1 MFYRM
6 HGGDDVLF
14 FSVGVNGSVH
24 NLMKILKQRYLN
36 LLSIV
41 SLNKLLSL
49 VLSLFVTG
57 MITVQAEEATTSAE
71 DCGEAEI
78 RYSDSPELTRAER
91 IALMEKAFFDSV
103 NRFESCNLSDPNN
116 TSAAGSDGEDSGQDG
131 GGNQDGNA
139 GNSSVAS
146 QEMQGTEPE
155 TETESSMPDQAGT
168 ADSDE
173 QSDNEGGS
181 VVSSGGADNG
191 AIPEDIPSANNDD
204 AIAAQIRLA
213 AEAEQDPEIKKKL
226 WNEYRK
232 YKGMNIVE
240 D

>member
-1 MFYRM
+1 MAIDF
-6 HGGDDVLF
+6 F
-14 FSVGVNGSVH
+14 FSVGINGLVH

-36 LLSIV
+36 LLSLF
-41 SLNKLLSL
+41 SLNNLMSL
-49 VLSLFVTG
+49 VLSVLVTG
-57 MITVQAEEATTSAE
+57 LLTVQAEEATTPAE
-71 DCGEAEI
+71 DCGEVEI

-116 TSAAGSDGEDSGQDG
+116 TSATGSDDGESGEQG
-131 GGNQDGNA
+131 GGENQGGNA

-155 TETESSMPDQAGT
+155 TETESSMPAQAGT
-168 ADSDE
+168 ADSVE
-173 QSDNEGGS
+173 PSENEGGS

>member
-1 MFYRM
+1 MAIDF
-6 HGGDDVLF
+6 F
-14 FSVGVNGSVH
+14 FSVGINGLVH

-36 LLSIV
+36 LLSLF
-41 SLNKLLSL
+41 SLNNLMSL
-49 VLSLFVTG
+49 VLSVLVTG
-57 MITVQAEEATTSAE
+57 LTTVQAEEATTPAE

-116 TSAAGSDGEDSGQDG
+116 TSATGSDGGDQG
-131 GGNQDGNA
+131 GGENQAGNA

-155 TETESSMPDQAGT
+155 TETESSIPAQAGT

-173 QSDNEGGS
+173 PSENEGGS

>member
-1 MFYRM
+1 
-6 HGGDDVLF
+6 
-14 FSVGVNGSVH
+14 
-24 NLMKILKQRYLN
+24 MKKFTIRYQD
-36 LLSIV
+36 
-41 SLNKLLSL
+41 LLSL
-49 VLSLFVTG
+49 FSMNKTLSIIFPIVLTASFN
-57 MITVQAEEATTSAE
+57 INAEEAVEANE

-78 RYSDSPELTRAER
+78 RYSDNPELTRAER

-116 TSAAGSDGEDSGQDG
+116 TSAAGSDGGDSGEQG
-131 GGNQDGNA
+131 GGENQGGNA
-139 GNSSVAS
+139 GNLSVAS
-146 QEMQGTEPE
+146 QEMQGTEAE
-155 TETESSMPDQAGT
+155 TEMESSMPAQAGT
-168 ADSDE
+168 ADSVE
-173 QSDNEGGS
+173 QTDSNGAA

-240 D
+240 DWII

>member
-1 MFYRM
+1 MAIAF
-6 HGGDDVLF
+6 F

-36 LLSIV
+36 LLSLF
-41 SLNKLLSL
+41 SLNNLMSL
-49 VLSLFVTG
+49 VLSVLVTG
-57 MITVQAEEATTSAE
+57 LLTVQAEEATTRAE

-116 TSAAGSDGEDSGQDG
+116 TSATGSDGGDQG
-131 GGNQDGNA
+131 GGENQAGNA
-139 GNSSVAS
+139 GNSPVAS

-155 TETESSMPDQAGT
+155 TETESSMPAQAGT

-173 QSDNEGGS
+173 PSENEGGS

>member
-1 MFYRM
+1 MKKLTIRYRDLL
-6 HGGDDVLF
+6 HLF
-14 FSVGVNGSVH
+14 SMNKS
-24 NLMKILKQRYLN
+24 
-36 LLSIV
+36 LSILFPIV
-41 SLNKLLSL
+41 LTASLN
-49 VLSLFVTG
+49 VN
-57 MITVQAEEATTSAE
+57 AEEAAEAIE

-78 RYSDSPELTRAER
+78 RYSDNPHLTRAEKL
-91 IALMEKAFFDSV
+91 ALMEKAFFDSV

-116 TSAAGSDGEDSGQDG
+116 TSAADSGG
-131 GGNQDGNA
+131 GESGDQGGEENQGDNS

-155 TETESSMPDQAGT
+155 TETESSMPAQSGT
-168 ADSDE
+168 ADSNE
-173 QSDNEGGS
+173 QSENEGGS

>member
-1 MFYRM
+1 
-6 HGGDDVLF
+6 
-14 FSVGVNGSVH
+14 
-24 NLMKILKQRYLN
+24 
-36 LLSIV
+36 
-41 SLNKLLSL
+41 
-49 VLSLFVTG
+49 
-57 MITVQAEEATTSAE
+57 
-71 DCGEAEI
+71 
-78 RYSDSPELTRAER
+78 
-91 IALMEKAFFDSV
+91 MEKAFFDSV

-116 TSAAGSDGEDSGQDG
+116 TSATGSDGGDQG
-131 GGNQDGNA
+131 GGENQAGNA
-139 GNSSVAS
+139 GNSPVAS

-155 TETESSMPDQAGT
+155 TETESSMPAQAGT

-173 QSDNEGGS
+173 PSENEGGS

>member
-1 MFYRM
+1 
-6 HGGDDVLF
+6 
-14 FSVGVNGSVH
+14 
-24 NLMKILKQRYLN
+24 MKILKQRYLN
-36 LLSIV
+36 LLSLF
-41 SLNKLLSL
+41 SLNNLISL
-49 VLSLFVTG
+49 VLSVLVTG
-57 MITVQAEEATTSAE
+57 LLTVQAEEATTRAE

-116 TSAAGSDGEDSGQDG
+116 TSATGSDGGDQG
-131 GGNQDGNA
+131 GGENQAGNA

-155 TETESSMPDQAGT
+155 TETESSMPAQADT

-173 QSDNEGGS
+173 PSENEVGS

>member
-1 MFYRM
+1 MKKLTICYRDLLHLFSM
-6 HGGDDVLF
+6 NKTLPIIFPIVL
-14 FSVGVNGSVH
+14 
-24 NLMKILKQRYLN
+24 IA
-36 LLSIV
+36 
-41 SLNKLLSL
+41 SLN
-49 VLSLFVTG
+49 VN
-57 MITVQAEEATTSAE
+57 AEEAAEAIE

-91 IALMEKAFFDSV
+91 IVLMEKAFFDSV

-116 TSAAGSDGEDSGQDG
+116 TSADSSDGGDSGGQDG
-131 GGNQDGNA
+131 RENQDGNT
-139 GNSSVAS
+139 GNNSVAS
-146 QEMQGTEPE
+146 QEMQGSEPE
-155 TETESSMPDQAGT
+155 TENSLPPQAGT
-168 ADSDE
+168 EDSDE
-173 QSDNEGGS
+173 QSENEGGS
-181 VVSSGGADNG
+181 AVPSGGADNG

>member
-1 MFYRM
+1 MAIDF
-6 HGGDDVLF
+6 F
-14 FSVGVNGSVH
+14 FSVGINGLVH

-36 LLSIV
+36 LLSLF
-41 SLNKLLSL
+41 SLNNLMSL
-49 VLSLFVTG
+49 VLSVLVTG
-57 MITVQAEEATTSAE
+57 LTTVQAEEATTLAE

-78 RYSDSPELTRAER
+78 HYSDRPELTRAER

-116 TSAAGSDGEDSGQDG
+116 TSATGSDGGDEG
-131 GGNQDGNA
+131 GGENQA

-155 TETESSMPDQAGT
+155 TETESSMPAQAGT

-173 QSDNEGGS
+173 PSENEGGS

>member
-1 MFYRM
+1 
-6 HGGDDVLF
+6 
-14 FSVGVNGSVH
+14 
-24 NLMKILKQRYLN
+24 MKILKQRYLN
-36 LLSIV
+36 LLSLF

-49 VLSLFVTG
+49 VLSFLVTG
-57 MITVQAEEATTSAE
+57 LITVQAEEATTPAE

-91 IALMEKAFFDSV
+91 IMLMEKAFFDSV

-116 TSAAGSDGEDSGQDG
+116 TSAAGSDGGESGDQG
-131 GGNQDGNA
+131 GGENQGGNA

-146 QEMQGTEPE
+146 QEMQGTE
-155 TETESSMPDQAGT
+155 TETEMESSIPAQAGT
-168 ADSDE
+168 ADSAE
-173 QSDNEGGS
+173 QTDNEGGA

>member
-1 MFYRM
+1 MKKLTNRYRN
-6 HGGDDVLF
+6 VLHL
-14 FSVGVNGSVH
+14 FSMN
-24 NLMKILKQRYLN
+24 KT
-36 LLSIV
+36 LSIIFPIVLSV
-41 SLNKLLSL
+41 SLN
-49 VLSLFVTG
+49 VN
-57 MITVQAEEATTSAE
+57 AEESSEVIE
-71 DCGEAEI
+71 DCGEVEI

-116 TSAAGSDGEDSGQDG
+116 TSATGSDGGDQG
-131 GGNQDGNA
+131 GGENQAGNA

-155 TETESSMPDQAGT
+155 TETESSMPAQAGT

-173 QSDNEGGS
+173 PSENEGGS

>member
-1 MFYRM
+1 MAIDF
-6 HGGDDVLF
+6 F
-14 FSVGVNGSVH
+14 FSVGINGLVH

-36 LLSIV
+36 LLSLF
-41 SLNKLLSL
+41 SLNNLMSL
-49 VLSLFVTG
+49 VLSVLVTG
-57 MITVQAEEATTSAE
+57 LLTVQAEEATTRAE

-116 TSAAGSDGEDSGQDG
+116 TSATGSDGGESGEQG
-131 GGNQDGNA
+131 GGENQAGNA

-155 TETESSMPDQAGT
+155 TETESSMPAQAGT

-173 QSDNEGGS
+173 PSENEGGS